1 MIKFLTE
8 HYETSATSTVY
19 VEDMYAVLG
28 QYGQNAV
35 LPVASTF
42 GGINR

>member
-42 GGINR
+42 SAINR

>member
-19 VEDMYAVLG
+19 VEDIYAVLG
-28 QYGQNAV
+28 QYGKNAI

-42 GGINR
+42 GTINR